1 MKESNMAYSLDTIL
15 QLENTPEFNK
25 LDQQFNEFNPFKV
38 LRVAKYEIRH
48 SNVLAWL
55 FDPNENHRLGSFF
68 LRKVLMNL
76 VTRADNENKI
86 DEFPYLSFAHA
97 SLSDVVVHREWSTNG
112 NGAVDLL
119 IEIPTLNIVL
129 LIENKVHS
137 VESAGQLARYLT
149 SVKKHYSE
157 WNVLPVFLT
166 LSGDTPSHDA
176 YWMLTY
182 EDVLHIIKQELT
194 LNKATI
200 ADNIHDFLSYY
211 VTLLEERLVDDEKT
225 METALQ
231 LYQDYASAIHLL
243 YANANPAKQKQIE
256 LRQAVK
262 TLTTFDA
269 ETKRHLLLIYNRKCQ
284 TIDYI
289 FETGS
294 DLVRQ
299 AFLEFVKE
307 QGITTYSAHPRV
319 PNFVMDDWLPSL
331 EQMDRLKKY
340 WLNYGLIIWFERKG
354 SKRLKLYVEVGPID
368 YAERLPLLE
377 ALEAKH
383 ISFWKSGKQEGKKF
397 TRIYTETTEVS
408 DWTNATFVKDA
419 MTSLIDDPAFR
430 SFSAT
435 VTDVLDELYAVK
447 A

>member
-1 MKESNMAYSLDTIL
+1 MNYSLDAIL
-15 QLENTPEFNK
+15 QLENTPEFNT

-68 LRKVLMNL
+68 LRKVLMSL
-76 VTRADNENKI
+76 VTRADNDDKI
-86 DEFPYLSFAHA
+86 DAFPYLSFAHT
-97 SLSDVVVHREWSTNG
+97 SLADIVVHREWSTHG

-137 VESAGQLARYLT
+137 VESKGQLARYLA
-149 SVKKHYSE
+149 SAKKHYPD

-200 ADNIHDFLSYY
+200 SNNIHDFLSYY
-211 VTLLEERLVDDEKT
+211 VALLEERLVDDEKT

-243 YANANPAKQKQIE
+243 YANANPSKQKQIE

-262 TLTTFDA
+262 TLATFDD
-269 ETKRHLLLIYNRKCQ
+269 EIKHHLLLIYNRKCQ

-289 FETGS
+289 FKTGS

-299 AFLEFVKE
+299 AFLEFVRE
-307 QGITTYSAHPRV
+307 QGIITYSAHSRV
-319 PNFVMDDWLPSL
+319 PHFVMNDWLTGL
-331 EQMDRLKKY
+331 EQMDQLKRY

-368 YAERLPLLE
+368 YAERLPFLE
-377 ALEAKH
+377 ALEAKN

-397 TRIYTETTEVS
+397 TRIYTDTIDVS
-408 DWTNATFVKDA
+408 DWTNATIITSA
-419 MTSLIDDPAFR
+419 MTSLLNTEAFH
-430 SFSAT
+430 SLNAT
-435 VTDVLDELYAVK
+435 VTNVLTDLYQVHA
-447 A
+447 

>member
-1 MKESNMAYSLDTIL
+1 MTYSLDTIL

-25 LDQQFNEFNPFKV
+25 LDQQFNEFNPFKI

-55 FDPNENHRLGSFF
+55 FDPSENHRLGSFF
-68 LRKVLMNL
+68 LRNVLMNL

-97 SLSDVVVHREWSTNG
+97 SLPDVVVHREWSTNG

-137 VESAGQLARYLT
+137 AESSGQLARYLT
-149 SVKKHYSE
+149 SVTNHYPE

-182 EDVLHIIKQELT
+182 EDVLRIIKQELE
-194 LNKATI
+194 LNRATI

-211 VTLLEERLVDDEKT
+211 VALLEERLVEDEDT
-225 METALQ
+225 ANMALQ
-231 LYQDYASAIHLL
+231 LYQDYTSAIHLL

-262 TLTTFDA
+262 TLATFDA
-269 ETKRHLLLIYNRKCQ
+269 ETKRHLLLIYNRKRQ
-284 TIDYI
+284 TINYI
-289 FETGS
+289 FETGGNI
-294 DLVRQ
+294 LRQ
-299 AFLEFVKE
+299 AFLDFVDTH
-307 QGITTYSAHPRV
+307 GITVHSPHARV
-319 PNFVMDDWLPSL
+319 PHFVMDDWMPYL
-331 EQMDRLKKY
+331 ERMDRLNRY

-368 YAERLPLLE
+368 YKERLPLLE
-377 ALEAKH
+377 ALEAKN

-397 TRIYTETTEVS
+397 TRIYTETTDVS
-408 DWTNATFVKDA
+408 DWTNATVVKEA
-419 MTSLIDDPAFR
+419 MTSLIDAPAFR

-435 VTDVLDELYAVK
+435 VTDVLDDLYTVNA
-447 A
+447 

>member
-1 MKESNMAYSLDTIL
+1 MNYSLDNIL
-15 QLENTPEFNK
+15 QLENTPEFNM

-76 VTRADNENKI
+76 VTRADNDDKI
-86 DEFPYLSFAHA
+86 DAFPYLSFAHA
-97 SLSDVVVHREWSTNG
+97 SLSDIVVYREWSTNG
-112 NGAVDLL
+112 HGAVDLL

-137 VESAGQLARYLT
+137 VESTGQLARYLT
-149 SVKKHYSE
+149 SAKKHYPE
-157 WNVLPVFLT
+157 WNILPVFLT

-200 ADNIHDFLSYY
+200 ANNIHDFLSYY
-211 VTLLEERLVDDEKT
+211 VALLEERLVDDEKT

-243 YANANPAKQKQIE
+243 YANANPSKQKQVE

-262 TLTTFDA
+262 TLATLDN
-269 ETKRHLLLIYNRKCQ
+269 EIKHHLHLIYNRKYQ

-289 FETGS
+289 FKTGS

-307 QGITTYSAHPRV
+307 QGITTYSAHSRV
-319 PNFVMDDWLPSL
+319 PHFVMNDWLTGL
-331 EQMDRLKKY
+331 EQMDQLKRY

-377 ALEAKH
+377 ALEAKN

-397 TRIYTETTEVS
+397 TRIYTDTIDVS
-408 DWTNATFVKDA
+408 DWTNATIITNA
-419 MTSLIDDPAFR
+419 MTSLLNTKAFH
-430 SFSAT
+430 SVNTT
-435 VTDVLDELYAVK
+435 VTKVLADLYTVRT
-447 A
+447 